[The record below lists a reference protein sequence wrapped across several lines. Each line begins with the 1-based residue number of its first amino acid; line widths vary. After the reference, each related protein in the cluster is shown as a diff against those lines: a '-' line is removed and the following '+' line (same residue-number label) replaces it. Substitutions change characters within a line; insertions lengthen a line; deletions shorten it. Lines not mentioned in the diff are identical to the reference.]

1 MQCCK
6 CDVDC
11 AAWCGAGEGE
21 DKYLIATS
29 EQPLC
34 AMHRHKW
41 FEEKELPLKY
51 VGYSTC
57 FRKEAGSHGRD
68 TLGIF
73 RLVATCACCCCQC
86 CCCCVLLSLPP
97 LLLLLCAFVTASA
110 VPTAVLTTDAAAA
123 AAAAYECCCSSVVGA
138 VVAAVAALT
147 SILMVNQHLRTFG
160 RHCHGTGTERLACS
174 TGQISPLWN
183 MCFITYTYKPCQGS
197 QHILVYTT
205 RRTGLCKIVYSV

>member
-1 MQCCK
+1 MQCGG
-6 CDVDC
+6 
-11 AAWCGAGEGE
+11 WCGAGEGE

-73 RLVATCACCCCQC
+73 RLLATCP
-86 CCCCVLLSLPP
+86 CCCVLLSL
-97 LLLLLCAFVTASA
+97 LLLLSASGTA
-110 VPTAVLTTDAAAA
+110 TAVATALPAAAA
-123 AAAAYECCCSSVVGA
+123 AAATA
-138 VVAAVAALT
+138 AAVLLVLFWLLLLHWPA
-147 SILMVNQHLRTFG
+147 
-160 RHCHGTGTERLACS
+160 
-174 TGQISPLWN
+174 
-183 MCFITYTYKPCQGS
+183 S
-197 QHILVYTT
+197 Q
-205 RRTGLCKIVYSV
+205 